1 MRIAGDL
8 ARQGALAPLRVAYP
22 VETTKQ
28 RLLREAAALM
38 GRRELAERLKVSEPE
53 LEGWIGGSAK
63 MPDRKLLVLANVLDG
78 WAGRQLVKR
87 KSAA

>member
-1 MRIAGDL
+1 M
-8 ARQGALAPLRVAYP
+8 
-22 VETTKQ
+22 ETTKQ

-53 LEGWIGGSAK
+53 LEGWISGSGK